1 MTLFICILNIFSVRA
16 TSSQQKDTKDTF
28 EVARAQKKTNYDKLR
43 FIVLKTCDGMESV
56 DKK

>member
-28 EVARAQKKTNYDKLR
+28 EVARAQKKTNYDKLW
-43 FIVLKTCDGMESV
+43 FIES
-56 DKK
+56 